1 MDGHKGIYNETK
13 AHLADYLIECFNASD
28 DKVDVYRAPFQQIPM
43 FPAISIEIVGRP
55 TRKPVGI
62 GGTYQSAISVNVWV
76 YTSMLDGI
84 EAEEQCLWLTHQ
96 VEYYIA
102 KNRTLGGRFSEV
114 KLDDDIQFGTVQE
127 GEVNFLQG
135 ARIPLLITTKM
146 TQLGN
151 QCGTTPGGDC
161 SCG

>member
-1 MDGHKGIYNETK
+1 MATGKGIYNQVK
-13 AHLADYLIECFNASD
+13 AHIADYLIECFNASD
-28 DKVDVYRAPFQQIPM
+28 DRVDVYRAPFQQIPA

-55 TRKPVGI
+55 TRKAVGI

-76 YTSMLDGI
+76 YTSLLDGM
-84 EAEEQCLWLTHQ
+84 EAEEQCLWLTSQ

-102 KNRTLGGRFSEV
+102 NNRTLGGRFQEV

-135 ARIPLLITTKM
+135 ARIPLLVTTKM
-146 TQLGN
+146 IHTGQQCISCQGGN
-151 QCGTTPGGDC
+151 C

>member
-1 MDGHKGIYNETK
+1 METGRGIYNQVK
-13 AHLADYLIECFNASD
+13 IHIADYLIECFNASD
-28 DKVDVYRAPFQQIPM
+28 DKVDVYKAPFQQIPM

-55 TRKPVGI
+55 TRKAVGI
-62 GGTYQSAISVNVWV
+62 GGTFQSAISVNIWV
-76 YTSMLDGI
+76 YTSLLDGM
-84 EAEEQCLWLTHQ
+84 EAEEQCLYLTDRL
-96 VEYYIA
+96 EYYIA
-102 KNRTLGGRFSEV
+102 KNRTLGGRFQEV

-135 ARIPLLITTKM
+135 AKVPLLVTTKM

-151 QCGTTPGGDC
+151 QCGTSSGGDC